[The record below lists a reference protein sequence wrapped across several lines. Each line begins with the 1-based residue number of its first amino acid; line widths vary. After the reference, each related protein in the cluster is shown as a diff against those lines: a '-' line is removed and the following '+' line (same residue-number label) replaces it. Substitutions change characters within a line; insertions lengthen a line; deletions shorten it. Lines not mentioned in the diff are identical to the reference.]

1 MTGLPKYQEF
11 ITNMV
16 EDVRK
21 NRCRSLSKDDVI
33 TLMDEV
39 SDEMVGGRHMFKF
52 LVDETIEHTGN
63 QFGEDLR

>member
-1 MTGLPKYQEF
+1 
-11 ITNMV
+11 MV

-33 TLMDEV
+33 MLMDEV
-39 SDEMVGGRHMFKF
+39 SDEMIGGRHMFKF
-52 LVDETIEHTGN
+52 LIDDTIENTGN